1 MKVSDYIAQFL
12 AEHGITHAFG
22 MSGGAA
28 VHMFD
33 SMDRRSDM
41 NIVSMT
47 HEQCAAMAAD
57 GYARA
62 SGRMGVAVC
71 TSGPG
76 ATNLLTGT
84 CCSYYDSI
92 PTLMLTGQ
100 VSTHRLKGERL
111 IRQLGFQET
120 DVLSIFGTV
129 TKYAVQLKS
138 ATEIKYVLE
147 KAFHIAFEGR
157 PGPVLIDIP
166 DDLQRSEIEP
176 SQLNGYLKPLSRVA
190 TEVLKN
196 EVQELFKKISLAK
209 RPVLIL
215 GGGLKTPD
223 LGLHLERVLKI
234 LGVPALVTWAGLD
247 LIESNNPL
255 RIGTFGVY
263 GSRAGNFAVQNA
275 DLVIALGTRL
285 SQNLTGGILQSFA
298 RGAQITMVDVDP
310 HEMSK
315 FDGNGIDISQR
326 ICAQLS
332 EFLRELESELTQVSL
347 PKWDEWKGK
356 LYHWK
361 TCFPA
366 DPLPIPNPD
375 KMCLD
380 ANSFIDR
387 LSSVLPQDAI
397 IFADTGGNL
406 TWTCNSLKP
415 KRGQRVHSAWN
426 HTPMGYSLPAAIGAA
441 MARSDRP
448 ITCIIGDGGF
458 MICVAELASAA
469 QHNLPIKIFLFNNH
483 SHGIQKQTLE
493 TWLEGRKVGVDPAS
507 GVAFPKD
514 WLALANS
521 FGLPAITIDHESLVA
536 QQLKDIYLHPGPL
549 FINVEINPEQK
560 LYPVLKFG
568 SALENQLPHIPEEE
582 ILREMIVP
590 PFEVSEDLKKRSDQ
604 KSQGW

>member
-1 MKVSDYIAQFL
+1 MKLSDYIAQFL
-12 AEHGITHAFG
+12 AERGVTHAFG

-33 SMDRRSDM
+33 SIDRRTD
-41 NIVSMT
+41 IDIISMT

-62 SGRMGVAVC
+62 SGKMGVAVC

-166 DDLQRSEIEP
+166 DNLQRSEIDLA
-176 SQLNGYLKPLSRVA
+176 QLNGYVKPLSAVT

-223 LGLHLERVLKI
+223 LGLDLERVLKM
-234 LGVPALVTWAGLD
+234 LGIPVLVTWAGLD
-247 LIESNNPL
+247 LIESDNPL

-298 RGAQITMVDVDP
+298 RDAQITMVDVDP

-315 FDGNGIDISQR
+315 FEGNGIDISQR
-326 ICAQLS
+326 ICARLS
-332 EFLRELESELTQVSL
+332 EFLQELEGELMQISL
-347 PKWDEWKGK
+347 PRWDEWREK
-356 LYHWK
+356 LDHWK
-361 TCFPA
+361 TYFPM
-366 DPLPIPNPD
+366 DLSPTPNSNN
-375 KMCLD
+375 KSLD
-380 ANSFIDR
+380 ANLFVDR
-387 LSSVLPQDAI
+387 LSSVLPQDEL

-441 MARSDRP
+441 MARPDRP
-448 ITCIIGDGGF
+448 ITCITGDGGL
-458 MICVAELASAA
+458 MICVAELASVV

-493 TWLEGRKVGVDPAS
+493 TWLEGRKVGVDPGS

-514 WLALANS
+514 WIALASS
-521 FGLPAITIDHESLVA
+521 FGLSAITIDQESSAA
-536 QQLKDIYLHPGPL
+536 QQLKDIYLHSGPL

-568 SALENQLPHIPEEE
+568 SALENQLPYIPEEE
-582 ILREMIVP
+582 ILREMIIP
-590 PFEVSEDLKKRSDQ
+590 PFEVSEDLKKKTDQ